1 MDKVKLLLN
10 EQRSSI
16 YLRNLAG
23 INPDK
28 PLSKEM
34 ANLVQLNDE
43 LLELQTT
50 SDSVQSDISLNQILC
65 HSKAFDLFI
74 HHIAKELSI
83 ECLLSYVEFIQFKK
97 FMFAHLK
104 VMRTESDIR
113 QKSVELFE
121 CVQQRNASFGASE
134 ININVNYGKNPK
146 KGSTSFESIE
156 FPPNVPKSSI
166 VYDDDVN
173 FNGHKFEDRVKHK
186 IYRLYV
192 KYIRVGAGLEINI
205 SHRSRQALAS
215 MIDDY
220 DNWMKHPKYQNLD
233 TVFLMHIFDKSIVQ
247 MLNLMQSSFARF
259 QDSKQFAKLSQFVFI
274 Q

>member
-74 HHIAKELSI
+74 HHIAK
-83 ECLLSYVEFIQFKK
+83 K

-113 QKSVELFE
+113 QKRVELFE
-121 CVQQRNASFGASE
+121 SVQQRNASFGASE

-259 QDSKQFAKLSQFVFI
+259 QDSKQFA
-274 Q
+274 